1 MTKSVVSV
9 SLNSNLINFLDK
21 YSKELNVSKSWI
33 INQALQSYLDR
44 IAESLSD
51 MRIATLSEPKSH
63 DEVLKEYGL

>member
-1 MTKSVVSV
+1 MAKSVVSV

-44 IAESLSD
+44 IDESLSD
-51 MRIATLSEPKSH
+51 MRIATLSEAKSH